1 MKSAEI
7 LDLHAS
13 GQIENQLLGN
23 CLEPMKSA
31 EMLDLFAS
39 GQLEKQLLGNCPEP
53 MKSTFPGGVVS
64 TWVAPGYPGKTI
76 KFQTCLQDTKKSE
89 KVSPGSVKDIKI

>member
-1 MKSAEI
+1 MKSAEM

-13 GQIENQLLGN
+13 GQLENQLLGN

-31 EMLDLFAS
+31 EMLDLPAS
-39 GQLEKQLLGNCPEP
+39 GQLENQLLGNCPEP

-64 TWVAPGYPGKTI
+64 TWVPPGYPGKII
-76 KFQTCLQDTKKSE
+76 KFQACLQDPKNSE
-89 KVSPGSVKDIKI
+89 KVSPGSAKDTNM